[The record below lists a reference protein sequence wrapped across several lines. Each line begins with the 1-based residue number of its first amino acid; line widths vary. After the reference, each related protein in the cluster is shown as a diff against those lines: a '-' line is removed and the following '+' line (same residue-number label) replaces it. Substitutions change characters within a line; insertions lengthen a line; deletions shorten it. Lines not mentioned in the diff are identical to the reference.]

1 MFRKQIDYVLPY
13 YHRNSSNAI
22 STYQPSLQ
30 HSPTP
35 PQFYTLEKK
44 TIILLRIILIFI
56 IIIILVI
63 AFMQGIC
70 KYIPETNHVSR
81 VYSVAAV
88 LYLQF
93 VLQVMLFRP
102 WNIFFYLFIYIPSIH
117 TGLDNHKDMELV
129 MSNAILK

>member
-44 TIILLRIILIFI
+44 NNNIIKNNINIYYYYYTCYRLD
-56 IIIILVI
+56 
-63 AFMQGIC
+63 AG
-70 KYIPETNHVSR
+70 
-81 VYSVAAV
+81 
-88 LYLQF
+88 YLQ
-93 VLQVMLFRP
+93 V
-102 WNIFFYLFIYIPSIH
+102 H
-117 TGLDNHKDMELV
+117 T
-129 MSNAILK
+129 